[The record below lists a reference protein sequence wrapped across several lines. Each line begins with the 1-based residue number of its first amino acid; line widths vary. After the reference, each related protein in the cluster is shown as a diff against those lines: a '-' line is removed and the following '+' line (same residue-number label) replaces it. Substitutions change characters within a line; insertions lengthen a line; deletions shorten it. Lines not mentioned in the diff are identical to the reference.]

1 LKLWIPYF
9 QILFV
14 ATRVTDVISDLKLR
28 LRNKSFKK
36 YTVFLK
42 GCNKNTRAGG
52 GAMTCFFSLFLL
64 DVDFDIEHDSSCFGF
79 YSFGIC
85 EHLS

>member
-36 YTVFLK
+36 YTVYLK
-42 GCNKNTRAGG
+42 GCNKITRAGG
-52 GAMTCFFSLFLL
+52 GAMFLK
-64 DVDFDIEHDSSCFGF
+64 FA
-79 YSFGIC
+79 YS
-85 EHLS
+85 